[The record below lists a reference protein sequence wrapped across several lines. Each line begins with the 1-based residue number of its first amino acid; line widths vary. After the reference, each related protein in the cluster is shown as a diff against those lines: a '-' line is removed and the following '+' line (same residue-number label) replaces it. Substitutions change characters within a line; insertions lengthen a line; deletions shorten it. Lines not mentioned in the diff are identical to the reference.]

1 MPITMTNTEIARL
14 LEAVKAHQITARE
27 AIRRLVATGHDE
39 GLAAELVLIALGGSD
54 IIEIGADGVA
64 RYESGRTV
72 VEVQADMART
82 DPIA

>member
-1 MPITMTNTEIARL
+1 MTNTEIARL
-14 LEAVKAHQITARE
+14 LEDVIAYKVTAHE
-27 AIRRLVATGHDE
+27 AIRRLVADGHERD
-39 GLAAELVLIALGGSD
+39 LAAELVLIALGGGD

-72 VEVQADMART
+72 AEVQADMARS

>member
-1 MPITMTNTEIARL
+1 MTNTEIARL

-27 AIRRLVATGHDE
+27 AIRRLVADGHERD
-39 GLAAELVLIALGGSD
+39 LAAELFLIALGGGD

-72 VEVQADMART
+72 AEVQADMART
-82 DPIA
+82 